1 MKSINISF
9 QKNCFQFFTPKC
21 RFSSVNQEKFVEGV
35 GNGFGG
41 DINVVDNAP
50 PSISATEWWEE
61 AGAAQISSS
70 LQYTM
75 KAFVS
80 HDNNIKNCYHFPLP
94 KKHIPMLALL
104 ILKICYRVLALYNC
118 WFFVLKFNFSLLIE
132 DFLTS
137 SRTSFGFF
145 LEKEKN

>member
-1 MKSINISF
+1 MD
-9 QKNCFQFFTPKC
+9 
-21 RFSSVNQEKFVEGV
+21 
-35 GNGFGG
+35 FGG

-70 LQYTM
+70 LQHTM

-104 ILKICYRVLALYNC
+104 ILRICYRVLALYNC
-118 WFFVLKFNFSLLIE
+118 WFFVFKFNFSLLIE

-145 LEKEKN
+145 SGKRKELKKLWQFSRKIRHSLSRYIYCLTFTNTPVRKH